1 MDVFPSG
8 VVGQSWGKEAERA
21 EREPHTFEQK
31 KRGAISG
38 FLVSSLTLDP
48 PSPGAAQLSLFPALL
63 SLAGRSLPHLRSGWL
78 AGRLLNE

>member
-8 VVGQSWGKEAERA
+8 VVGQSWGKEA

-48 PSPGAAQLSLFPALL
+48 PSPGPALP
-63 SLAGRSLPHLRSGWL
+63 LPSPPLPCRPQPSTFTVWL
-78 AGRLLNE
+78 AGWQAAQ